1 MTQVR
6 VLPSDNWMSQNHRG
20 NGNEPK
26 KPADPWLY
34 MGNGMYMK
42 YSEFNRRYNASK
54 MERK

>member
-1 MTQVR
+1 MTKVTI
-6 VLPSDNWMSQNHRG
+6 SSSNCWMSQNHRG

-42 YSEFNRRYNASK
+42 YTQFIERRKNKNAS
-54 MERK
+54 

>member
-20 NGNEPK
+20 DGHEPK

-34 MGNGMYMK
+34 MGNGQYMK

-54 MERK
+54 I